1 MAEER
6 KKRLADRK
14 EKRKEDRR
22 TKWIEE
28 KKEAEQRAKDEELLR
43 GMICYARFTSTLNTL
58 RRNLGIL
65 K

>member
-6 KKRLADRK
+6 KKRLAERK

-28 KKEAEQRAKDEELLR
+28 KKEAEQRARDEELLR
-43 GMICYARFTSTLNTL
+43 GMICYTRFTSTLMTL
-58 RRNLGIL
+58 GGNLGIL